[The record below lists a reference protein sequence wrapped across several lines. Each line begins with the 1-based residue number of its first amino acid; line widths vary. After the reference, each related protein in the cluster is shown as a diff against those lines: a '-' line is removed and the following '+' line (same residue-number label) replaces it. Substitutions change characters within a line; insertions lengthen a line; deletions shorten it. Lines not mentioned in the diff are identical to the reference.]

1 MDSRTRLKD
10 GDYVPDY
17 ETLRKIFWLH
27 CRHTSVT
34 YISRMTEML
43 EAFTKGFHDY
53 VGKGSGT
60 GSFPGFLRGCYRCL
74 ADLQEG
80 LARLR
85 KADHTGFKL
94 IRGAMSFQEPF
105 EDRVNEYNF
114 DHFGYN
120 GYGKQSQA
128 LWCWIEKV
136 MSMCFNIEG
145 ALNSRKTY
153 PLFDVTKFQFPDQ
166 IGGYPLTQDIF
177 IKDGDDIPVTGV
189 WQPKNLRGGCPNFF
203 IKGEKAPKA
212 NLPILR
218 IDKAAY
224 YDKGTDIHHPARSE
238 FDVGQFPTVWQLV
251 WEDDR
256 WRNGREPL
264 GEYEYVNGPDTELPK
279 EPPVALRDPPKLP

>member
-17 ETLRKIFWLH
+17 KTLQKIFWLH

-43 EAFTKGFHDY
+43 EAFTKGFNDY

-60 GSFPGFLRGCYRCL
+60 GSFPDFLRVCYSDID
-74 ADLQEG
+74 DLREG

-85 KADHTGFKL
+85 KADDNGFKL
-94 IRGAMSFQEPF
+94 IRGAMSFRDPF
-105 EDRVNEYNF
+105 TLRVDDYEF
-114 DHFGYN
+114 GPLGYN
-120 GYGKQSQA
+120 GYGNPPQA
-128 LWCWIEKV
+128 LWCWIDKV
-136 MSMCFNIEG
+136 IPMAGMNKG
-145 ALNSRKTY
+145 TLGGRLTY
-153 PLFDVTKFQFPDQ
+153 PLFDVSKFKFPSQ

-177 IKDGDDIPVTGV
+177 IKDGEDIPVTGV
-189 WQPKNLRGGCPNFF
+189 WQPKNLKGGCPNFF

-218 IDKAAY
+218 IDKPAY
-224 YDKGTDIHHPARSE
+224 HDKGADMHYPARSE
-238 FDVGQFPTVWQLV
+238 FDVGPFPTVWQLV

-256 WRNGREPL
+256 WRDGKEPS
-264 GEYEYVNGPDTELPK
+264 GESEYIQGPDTELPK